1 MKRVKTTP
9 AGLATAL
16 RQMATVAPQALEE
29 AMVDGAMQLQGSLVQ
44 KAIAST
50 DPQPVD
56 QGQYKA
62 AWGFEPIP
70 GGALVGNASK
80 QALWIERGRAPG
92 PVPYGPILAWVRR
105 KGFVKAQAK
114 ATAKAGQRRAT
125 KTDIEQA
132 EAGAAFAIQKK
143 ISERGIEPR
152 WVLRRAVEALRS
164 RLPRLLQDALRR
176 AL

>member
-1 MKRVKTTP
+1 
-9 AGLATAL
+9 
-16 RQMATVAPQALEE
+16 MATVAPKALED

-62 AWGFEPIP
+62 AWVFEPIS

-114 ATAKAGQRRAT
+114 V
-125 KTDIEQA
+125 DIEQA
-132 EAGAAFAIQKK
+132 EASAAFAIQKK
-143 ISERGIEPR
+143 IGERGIEPR